1 MEVIKRVGLFLLTLL
16 HLFGRIIMPRAR
28 KIALSLA
35 VLAIIYIILAL
46 DLQGRF
52 NEIICLSGLDSRI

>member
-16 HLFGRIIMPRAR
+16 HLFRPIIMPPAL